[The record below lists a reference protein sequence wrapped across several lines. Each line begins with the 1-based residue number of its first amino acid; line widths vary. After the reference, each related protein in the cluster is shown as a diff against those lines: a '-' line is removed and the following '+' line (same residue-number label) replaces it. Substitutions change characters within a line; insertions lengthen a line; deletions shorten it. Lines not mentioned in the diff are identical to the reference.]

1 MHTNSIP
8 AAENPAEVPGYR
20 LVLPKNGCSVLF
32 SSPHSGR
39 YYPPDFIDLLR
50 VPLIDLRRVED
61 AYVDLLISSVG
72 RHDAGLISAVYPR
85 SYVDLNRAPN
95 ELDENMFQDGPLV
108 PAGERS
114 PRVQAGL
121 GCIPRVAASGDDIHA
136 RKLTRDEADDRLNR
150 AYVPYHS
157 ALDTSLNSLRH
168 YLGHAVLVDCHS
180 MPSVIGG
187 RRIQADIILGNRH
200 GKSCDEDLTN
210 LIEDE
215 FSRLGY
221 RVLRNAPYAGGYLTE
236 RHGDP
241 ENNVHAIQIEINRR
255 LYLNEDSVRQT
266 SGFNKLQTHMTRIA
280 RQIVSWSAKKRPR
293 HEGSA

>member
-1 MHTNSIP
+1 MHTNSITL
-8 AAENPAEVPGYR
+8 AEKPVEIPGYR
-20 LVLPKNGCSVLF
+20 IVPPKNGCAVVF

-39 YYPPDFIDLLR
+39 YYPPDFVDLLK

-61 AYVDLLISSVG
+61 AYVDLLMSSVS

-95 ELDENMFQDGPLV
+95 ELDENMFQDGPRA

-114 PRVQAGL
+114 PRVEAGL

-136 RKLTRDEADDRLNR
+136 RKLTRIEADDRLSR
-150 AYVPYHS
+150 AYTPYHA
-157 ALDTSLNSLRH
+157 ALDTWLNSLRH

-200 GKSCDEDLTN
+200 GKSCDEGLTR

-215 FSRLGY
+215 FTRLGY
-221 RVLRNAPYAGGYLTE
+221 RVLRNAPYAGGFLTE
-236 RHGDP
+236 RHGNPD
-241 ENNVHAIQIEINRR
+241 NHVQAIQIEINRR

-266 SGFNKLQTHMTRIA
+266 PSFHKLQSHLTRVA
-280 RQIVSWSAKKRPR
+280 RQITAWSAKKRPR
-293 HEGSA
+293 H